1 MSGRKSELRCLRT
14 PRSIE
19 LSSVVAPSIR
29 ESRRSSCRLLMLSE
43 DAELREVIIELGG
56 LLTLAVESEEE
67 SLLRQALNVVADGE
81 VEPIEIT
88 LPSPLGERFVFY
100 KLKDIVEKLSSDIM
114 TGEEKKNISRGNS
127 PAPFAAWDAW

>member
-1 MSGRKSELRCLRT
+1 M
-14 PRSIE
+14 
-19 LSSVVAPSIR
+19 
-29 ESRRSSCRLLMLSE
+29 LMLSE

-114 TGEEKKNISRGNS
+114 TGEEKKIFLEETRPHPSRRGMHGEARCRRAS
-127 PAPFAAWDAW
+127 GSLYPADPPQCRDG